1 MKARREDEYLGQRH
15 GLIGQETTGVG
26 GMAKALRTIPV
37 ILDVASDIQV
47 LAPNALL
54 VNFSNPAGLVTE
66 ALFRYAPEVNSVG
79 VCNATLT
86 TKMEI
91 LKHINTKTGQNI
103 KPQDAK
109 IKALGLNHLTWFCG
123 FEVNGQDYW
132 HQIMQAIIDQFK
144 NQDDPDFDPQTLETL
159 QMLPNSYLRYYY
171 YTEKMLG
178 KQNNWPP
185 SRAEEVFEIEADL
198 LEQYS
203 DLNRTEPPE
212 NLMKR
217 GGAYYSTV
225 ATQLINAHY
234 NDLNETHVVNVR
246 HNSAV
251 PGWDNDWVLEMPCKV
266 SARGILPVPTS
277 PLPLVCEGLITQIK
291 TYEILTAK
299 AAVEGDRRAAYQAL
313 LAHPLGPSAEKIG
326 TFLDDMLETNRDY
339 LPQFYK

>member
-1 MKARREDEYLGQRH
+1 
-15 GLIGQETTGVG
+15 
-26 GMAKALRTIPV
+26 
-37 ILDVASDIQV
+37 
-47 LAPNALL
+47 
-54 VNFSNPAGLVTE
+54 
-66 ALFRYAPEVNSVG
+66 
-79 VCNATLT
+79 
-86 TKMEI
+86 
-91 LKHINTKTGQNI
+91 
-103 KPQDAK
+103 
-109 IKALGLNHLTWFCG
+109 
-123 FEVNGQDYW
+123 
-132 HQIMQAIIDQFK
+132 
-144 NQDDPDFDPQTLETL
+144 
-159 QMLPNSYLRYYY
+159 
-171 YTEKMLG
+171 MLG
-178 KQNNWPP
+178 KQNKWPP